1 MSDGIIQEVGAERDQ
16 VLDVERLIEAVRGSR
31 AALVLYEL
39 RPWLP
44 RPGAIDD
51 GDLLATNRQS

>member
-1 MSDGIIQEVGAERDQ
+1 MNAGIIQEIDREHDQ
-16 VLDVERLIEAVRGSR
+16 VVDAERLIEAVRGSR

-44 RPGAIDD
+44 RPDAIDD
-51 GDLLATNRQS
+51 GDLLATTRQS